1 MKNLFNVLLVTT
13 LTIAFSVAA
22 QEAQHVAVIA
32 SAPEVPSMGPKTNGA
47 LWNKKP
53 HHDKYKYC
61 PKPLIITIPIPE
73 CQYDCKRKCQFGE
86 SGCEDACDAGREK
99 CKKVC
104 KYSGEKCHSNCTT
117 VPDCQAKC
125 KIRTEPCT
133 PCNPTC
139 VAACIANPDAPAGP
153 NLKGHCTAA
162 CNQVGKPQ
170 CVRLCETIFKPD
182 EATEVCADV
191 CGSTPPDPPCTEP
204 CECEDSCNSACVEC
218 NSACHTACDDTEYA
232 CEKACDSGA
241 DVCKDK
247 CTYGEQYCEKKCRP
261 CEAECEKACY
271 ADQWDCISDCKQYI
285 GSEQKCWKTCKRDC
299 GSICQRS
306 CKHCDVKDAVTNAP
320 GLFDV
325 EANSVTLAPEQSA
338 VDATVSEQMQGVA
351 PAVDL
356 SATDA
361 TVSEQ
366 QQPVAP
372 VPAAP

>member
-182 EATEVCADV
+182 EATE
-191 CGSTPPDPPCTEP
+191 
-204 CECEDSCNSACVEC
+204 
-218 NSACHTACDDTEYA
+218 
-232 CEKACDSGA
+232 KACDSGA